1 MRKIAPIGKRS
12 YAGKKFKSVGPNELS
27 ASDKNFVRNN
37 INKYTVQQ
45 LANRVG
51 KGIEVL
57 EKFFKKEKLVQ
68 VLEIQNAPTPYIEVA
83 SEFIEAKSAATDVLK
98 TNKEPKTKL
107 PKVKPQKE
115 LKVEPL
121 KVPKVKPPK
130 VPKVKLPKEPKV
142 KPPKEPKVKPPK
154 EPKVKLP
161 KEPKVKLPKEP
172 KEWKKRG
179 PKLSDAVAKKI
190 AFIKENHQKFPI
202 LVLAKALNLSV
213 SAIKYYLVNLGL
225 KARKKGLPPSD
236 EQSEILNF
244 LKGNRKAYKIS
255 DLAEFFKI
263 PEPLVIYFLEKINVE
278 PTKRREI
285 REESPEIVDF
295 LRNNYRTMTAM
306 EMSKAL
312 GIVQNRVRYVCEKKG
327 FLRTPEEV
335 AAIRNRF
342 NKIIFT
348 ADEEAYM
355 LANHGKITLG
365 EIAKKI
371 QHTRSS
377 VVQFF
382 TKKGMKITKNQQD
395 ELSTQNLKDYFKKV
409 EEEKNLARLGNR
421 N

>member
-68 VLEIQNAPTPYIEVA
+68 VLEIQNVPTLNIEVA
-83 SEFIEAKSAATDVLK
+83 SQFIEAKSAATDVLK
-98 TNKEPKTKL
+98 TNKEPKAKL
-107 PKVKPQKE
+107 PKVTKVKPQKE
-115 LKVEPL
+115 LKVEPIKEPKVKPP

-130 VPKVKLPKEPKV
+130 VPKVKLSKV
-142 KPPKEPKVKPPK
+142 KPPKEQKVN
-154 EPKVKLP
+154 LP
-161 KEPKVKLPKEP
+161 KETKT
-172 KEWKKRG
+172 WKRRG
-179 PKLSDAVAKKI
+179 PKLSEAAAKKI
-190 AFIKENHQKFPI
+190 AFIKENHQKFAI
-202 LVLAKALNLSV
+202 LVLAKALDISV
-213 SAIKYYLVNLGL
+213 SAIKYYLTKLGL
-225 KARKKGLPPSD
+225 KAREKGLPPSD

-244 LKGNRKAYKIS
+244 LKGNRKAYKTS
-255 DLAEFFKI
+255 DLAEFFKTTESLI
-263 PEPLVIYFLEKINVE
+263 IYFLEKVNVE

-285 REESPEIVDF
+285 TDESPEIVDF
-295 LRNNYRTMTAM
+295 LQNNYRTMTAM

-342 NKIIFT
+342 NKIMFT

-355 LANHGKITLG
+355 LANHGKISFG
-365 EIAKKI
+365 EIAKKL

-377 VVQFF
+377 VLQFF
-382 TKKGMKITKNQQD
+382 TKKGMKITKDQQD
-395 ELSTQNLKDYFKKV
+395 KLSTQNLKDYFKKTK
-409 EEEKNLARLGNR
+409 EEKQLARLENK